1 MFTVEYSINF
11 GCHEFVSD
19 ETLGIF
25 EKESEAMCFWANQ
38 INMAH
43 PIDFDDADAEIDS
56 WDIQEGDYE
65 YGEFYGGQ
73 INLCERTPNNYR
85 NILHADF
92 ARDIKTKRTAL
103 DEMSVGEDAF
113 DFEKELAVKLNC
125 MRKL

>member
-73 INLCERTPNNYR
+73 INLCERTPNNYGIFCML
-85 NILHADF
+85 ILQEILK
-92 ARDIKTKRTAL
+92 RSELRLTKCHLERML
-103 DEMSVGEDAF
+103 LIS
-113 DFEKELAVKLNC
+113 K
-125 MRKL
+125 RSWR